1 MTKDEE
7 FMQEAIGE
15 AKKGKGPKK
24 FGSVVVK
31 NDRIVARAHAT
42 VYEEKDPTK
51 HAEVKAVSE
60 AAKNLANRRLNGCII
75 YTTCEP
81 CMMCVGAVLWA
92 RMDKVVYGMSRKE
105 ALELFND
112 SSHWHMNIE
121 KLVPKG
127 FEIKKGILKE
137 ACREVTI

>member
-1 MTKDEE
+1 MTRDEE
-7 FMQEAIGE
+7 FMQIAIEE
-15 AKKGKGPKK
+15 AKKGNGPKK

-31 NDRIVARAHAT
+31 NNKLIAKAYAT
-42 VYEEKDPTK
+42 VYEENDPTK
-51 HAEVKAVSE
+51 HAEIKAISR
-60 AAKNLANRRLNGCII
+60 AANALKNRRLNGCIL

-81 CMMCVGAVLWA
+81 CMMCIGAVLWA
-92 RMDKVVYGMSRKE
+92 RMDGVIYGMSRNE